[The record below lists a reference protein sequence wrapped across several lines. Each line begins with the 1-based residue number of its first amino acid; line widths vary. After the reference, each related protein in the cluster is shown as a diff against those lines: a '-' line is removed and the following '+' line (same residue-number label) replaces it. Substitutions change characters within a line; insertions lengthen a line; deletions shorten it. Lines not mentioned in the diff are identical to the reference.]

1 MAVYFDPAPN
11 TGFSWA
17 KDSSAGGIWDDS
29 EGLSDPWSM
38 WGTKPYWGSKQSE
51 SISMP
56 LSLRHLGNWRW
67 DSKFSAF
74 GEYSEQSEYSSD
86 WSQEQVLSTNIQ
98 RSPNQPWQ
106 TGMTMFASLPSEPRE
121 ILVVNSKSSGS
132 YESLCRDSQT
142 ADVVAF
148 DSEWVPDFGYGSDN
162 PISVLQLAFPS
173 SQRVYVVQLGPLGK
187 KLPQEV
193 QLMLV
198 NPDVLK
204 VGFAVNSKD
213 AQKLMRTGIAVT
225 QGSVVD
231 VQETCA
237 SRMGLAWGSEQ
248 SLSLRRAA
256 STLLRCELLKDKR
269 CACSDWSSEHLT
281 PEQVHYAALDA
292 WVALRLYY
300 LLH

>member
-1 MAVYFDPAPN
+1 
-11 TGFSWA
+11 
-17 KDSSAGGIWDDS
+17 
-29 EGLSDPWSM
+29 
-38 WGTKPYWGSKQSE
+38 
-51 SISMP
+51 MP
-56 LSLRHLGNWRW
+56 LSLRHLSNWRW
-67 DSKFSAF
+67 DAKFAAF
-74 GEYSEQSEYSSD
+74 GEYSEPSEYAVD
-86 WSQEQVLSTNIQ
+86 WGQEQVKGIQ

-106 TGMTMFASLPSEPRE
+106 TGMVMFASLPAEPRE

-132 YESLCRDSQT
+132 YESLCRDSQM

-173 SQRVYVVQLGPLGK
+173 SQRVYVVQLGPLGG

-256 STLLRCELLKDKR
+256 SSLLRCELLKDKR

-281 PEQVHYAALDA
+281 RGPSMKG
-292 WVALRLYY
+292 
-300 LLH
+300 